1 MVFFSKVVW
10 LYAWSDNSTVA
21 RSMRD
26 GEWDQ
31 IFPESMILLSYNG
44 VVNMVRID

>member
-1 MVFFSKVVW
+1 MPG
-10 LYAWSDNSTVA
+10 LISTVA

-31 IFPESMILLSYNG
+31 IPGSMILLSYNG
-44 VVNMVRID
+44 VVGMVRID